1 MKKIRTLL
9 ALAMALCMMLGVAMA
24 EQPTAT
30 AHKAAGI
37 VIDGDLSDWNL
48 ADPIVID
55 GGEVITLDEA
65 TAKTSNNGDTEYNV
79 QLVRD
84 EHFWNGPDDLS
95 AKFYIAWDEENLY
108 IAADVTEDSIF
119 GVIEGLELDGMDNFQ
134 LYISTDPTAD
144 PERTAYGTNDFL
156 LYMMMDGEYWDTAF
170 DRSMITDKE
179 VRKRFVSKGM
189 DGGENVL
196 EGYAPAATQTTTGF
210 IFECAI
216 PWSNFVDDR
225 GEIALFTPVVG
236 DTINFN
242 VVLTDISYPCPGTEY
257 VPQIAWTGSYITII
271 NTNPSSWGRL
281 TFAE

>member
-55 GGEVITLDEA
+55 GGEVLTLDA
-65 TAKTSNNGDTEYNV
+65 ASAAAYNNGDAEYNV

-95 AKFYIAWDEENLY
+95 AKFYVAWDEENLY
-108 IAADVTEDSIF
+108 IAAEVTEDSVF
-119 GVIEGLELDGMDNFQ
+119 GAIEMLELDGMDNFQ
-134 LYISTDPTAD
+134 LYVSTDPAAD
-144 PERTAYGTNDFL
+144 PARTAYGSNDFM
-156 LYMMMDGEYWDTAF
+156 LYLIMDGEYWDTAF
-170 DRSMITDKE
+170 DRSMVPKDD
-179 VRKRFVSKGM
+179 RKRFISKGM
-189 DGGENVL
+189 DGGEQVL
-196 EGYAPAATQTTTGF
+196 EGYAPVAKQTTTGF
-210 IFECAI
+210 VIEFAI

-225 GEIALFTPVVG
+225 GQIALFTPVVG

-242 VVLTDISYPCPGTEY
+242 VVMTDISYPCPGTEY
-257 VPQIAWTGSYITII
+257 VPQIAWTGGTIQTI
-271 NTNPSSWGRL
+271 NSNPSSWGRL

>member
-55 GGEVITLDEA
+55 GGEVLVMDEA
-65 TAKTSNNGDTEYNV
+65 TADLYNNGDTEYNL

-95 AKFYIAWDEENLY
+95 AKFYVAWDEENIY
-108 IAADVTEDSIF
+108 IAAEVNEDSVF

-134 LYISTDPTAD
+134 LYISTDPSAD
-144 PERTAYGTNDFL
+144 PARTAYGTNDFL
-156 LYMMMDGEYWDTAF
+156 LYLMMDNMYWDTAF
-170 DRSMITDKE
+170 DRSMVPKDD
-179 VRKRFVSKGM
+179 RKRFISQGM

-196 EGYAPAATQTTTGF
+196 DGYAPVATQTTTGF
-210 IFECAI
+210 VIEFAI

-242 VVLTDISYPCPGTEY
+242 VVVTDISYPCPGTEY
-257 VPQIAWTGSYITII
+257 VPQIAWTGGTIQTI
-271 NTNPSSWGRL
+271 NSNPSSWGRL